1 MGWMWGRGRDA
12 GAGPP
17 GTAVRWA
24 AAETAGCMLTA
35 PGALAL
41 LPRAAGCGLAILMWP
56 RRATCSLCARVLPG
70 HAVEGNAALRRL
82 PLPCQLRSREPGL
95 SSWARTPHLPPLEAG
110 PTTARRPALSPL
122 RRSPRCP
129 QVQKQE
135 TWGFP
140 AYGMGV
146 GLWIMIS
153 SLPRRRL
160 VLNHTCGTYYFS
172 IQGHT
177 VCQGPMHLIYVRLA
191 RSSDGDARGSGGRG
205 EGVQGKGT
213 LLGSREGRASRPA
226 APPRT
231 PPPGATRLMSRVP
244 LASLR
249 KVLLPAGS
257 VRPQT
262 GASGA
267 GTSVRALRGGSRPG
281 PPQAQTG
288 CSPLLSSTG

>member
-1 MGWMWGRGRDA
+1 
-12 GAGPP
+12 
-17 GTAVRWA
+17 
-24 AAETAGCMLTA
+24 MLTA

-95 SSWARTPHLPPLEAG
+95 SSRARPPSPVYLPW
-110 PTTARRPALSPL
+110 RPDPPRLGAPPSPL

-191 RSSDGDARGSGGRG
+191 RSSDGDARGSGRAGRG
-205 EGVQGKGT
+205 RTREGDATWEPGGAGKPACCPSLNPPLPPWAEPRAPRQPTEGASSSWFCAATNWSLWCWCICQSATRWVPPRPTPSPDT
-213 LLGSREGRASRPA
+213 LLS
-226 APPRT
+226 
-231 PPPGATRLMSRVP
+231 
-244 LASLR
+244 
-249 KVLLPAGS
+249 
-257 VRPQT
+257 
-262 GASGA
+262 
-267 GTSVRALRGGSRPG
+267 
-281 PPQAQTG
+281 
-288 CSPLLSSTG
+288 LLSSTG